1 MITYIISLIYFSK
14 HSTLQVHRTLQ
25 VQPSMLLQS
34 NSSFFFMAEWYPIA
48 CMCVCVNVYM
58 HLLYPFTY
66 WWTFSLFPYLATTN
80 NAALNIIVH
89 TYFQISVFVF
99 FRYIPR
105 SGLGGSYGSFIFN
118 YLRTYHTVF
127 YRLHQF
133 TFPPTRHKGLLSST
147 PSPTS
152 EMLSAWCPS

>member
-14 HSTLQVHRTLQ
+14 HNTLQVHPCCCKTKVHSFLW
-25 VQPSMLLQS
+25 L
-34 NSSFFFMAEWYPIA
+34 SSIPLCVCVRV
-48 CMCVCVNVYM
+48 CMCVCVCTYIFFIHSPIDV
-58 HLLYPFTY
+58 HLGWFHI
-66 WWTFSLFPYLATTN
+66 LAMVN
-80 NAALNIIVH
+80 NAALNIVVH

-105 SGLGGSYGSFIFN
+105 RGLGGSYGSFIFS

-133 TFPPTRHKGLLSST
+133 TLPPTRHKCSLSST

-152 EMLSAWCPS
+152 EILSAWYPS

>member
-1 MITYIISLIYFSK
+1 MITYIISLICFSK
-14 HSTLQVHRTLQ
+14 HNTLQVHPCCWKARVHSFLW
-25 VQPSMLLQS
+25 L
-34 NSSFFFMAEWYPIA
+34 SSIPLHV
-48 CMCVCVNVYM
+48 CVCVCVCVCVYM

-66 WWTFSLFPYLATTN
+66 WWTFRLFPYLATIN
-80 NAALNIIVH
+80 NAALNIVVH

-99 FRYIPR
+99 FRYIPW
-105 SGLGGSYGSFIFN
+105 SGLGRSYGSFIFN